1 MQVTA
6 EYLLSWAFGRRVE
19 HDGHENLT
27 QAAQRV
33 LKDPSAGGWRAHTAR
48 TFLDNGNTYPTRL
61 RRAECGKRYADGVER
76 LRRHD
81 EETKAALKALKVER
95 AAERDKIAEPNDE
108 LGAMVR
114 SGTEI
119 RDVPVTFL
127 RSFAQNRKW
136 VVRNDTGE
144 ELKDDG
150 YAAEPL
156 TAKDRQQML
165 LSEDDMGVSA
175 DDDGAEITDPAALLD
190 DANDDGEA

>member
-1 MQVTA
+1 MGNQQVEPTWSDVVQASA
-6 EYLLSWAFGRRVE
+6 ENDVE
-19 HDGHENLT
+19 ERKGTLRLPVKLTDHEL
-27 QAAQRV
+27 
-33 LKDPSAGGWRAHTAR
+33 
-48 TFLDNGNTYPTRL
+48 
-61 RRAECGKRYADGVER
+61 AECGKRYADGVER

-114 SGTEI
+114 SGAEI

-127 RSFAQNRKW
+127 RSFSQNRKW

-144 ELKDDG
+144 ELKEDG

-156 TAKDRQQML
+156 TSKDRQQML
-165 LSEDDMGVSA
+165 LSDEDMGVSA